1 MPRGT
6 VKSFSLTQGFGTLV
20 LDSGEELPFDI
31 SVCNKREFGVGETAE
46 VTVGTGMAGK
56 PKATLVIFEESKDR
70 APPFARGVSQLKEL
84 GLLSRWEVRE
94 CRSALLEVLG
104 EVPEKLTEQ
113 DAVSLLETYYATG
126 NQQRGREDGVLFLDW
141 RFGQETSDVVAELL
155 GITDAPKLASLRRMK
170 EEQAVVAD
178 ASGAERSIPVSEGL
192 EPLVA
197 WLNTLL
203 SAAGNRRRLLSL
215 DIGSDAYVFLF
226 REEGF
231 ERDLKRSPLSGAIS

>member
-1 MPRGT
+1 MG
-6 VKSFSLTQGFGTLV
+6 SF
-20 LDSGEELPFDI
+20 
-31 SVCNKREFGVGETAE
+31 E
-46 VTVGTGMAGK
+46 VAK
-56 PKATLVIFEESKDR
+56 ER
-70 APPFARGVSQLKEL
+70 APALAKGVKQLKAL

-94 CRSALLEVLG
+94 CQAAFREVLG
-104 EVPEKLTEQ
+104 EVPETLTDQ

-126 NQQRGREDGVLFLDW
+126 LQERGREDGLLFLDW

-155 GITDAPKLASLRRMK
+155 SITDAPGLASLRRM
-170 EEQAVVAD
+170 EGARAVVAE
-178 ASGAERSIPVSEGL
+178 ASGAERTITVSEGL

-203 SAAGNRRRLLSL
+203 VAAGNPRRILSL

-231 ERDLKRSPLSGAIS
+231 ERTLKQSPLSGTVA